1 MNPKKAGAFPS
12 SSSLLSTAIK
22 DLDTQLKALK
32 RDRTNLQSDLNKV
45 SNAIEVDHTLEK
57 ELQEKI
63 ASLMEKEAKLTER
76 KKRIAGDLDK
86 VSDRIGKVSKIRS
99 EMSDL

>member
-1 MNPKKAGAFPS
+1 MKSKKGALPS

-22 DLDTQLKALK
+22 DLDTQLRALK
-32 RDRTNLQSDLNKV
+32 RDKAQLQASLKKV
-45 SNAIEVDHTLEK
+45 SNSIEVDHSLEK

-63 ASLMEKEAKLTER
+63 ASLIQKEAKLTE
-76 KKRIAGDLDK
+76 KKKKIGSDLDR
-86 VSDRIGKVSKIRS
+86 VSERIGKVSKIRS